1 VKIMVIIDIKTRRS
15 EEYNVILVLVIGPKD
30 SGFMRLL
37 NNYFKIKKFQSLI
50 SPWIFMIET

>member
-1 VKIMVIIDIKTRRS
+1 MVIIDIKTRRS